1 MNPFKDSTSMRSILL
16 TPVLMLALLL
26 AGPAL
31 AGDGHDHGEA
41 PATAAGPA
49 SPRFSASSDLF
60 ELVGV
65 LDGHHLRVWLDHAP
79 SNAPVE
85 NATLQLELAGKPV
98 TLKPVAA
105 GAFEAE
111 LADPPGEGTHPVTAT
126 VTAGAESDLLAG
138 ELDIHAAAV
147 PAEAAHAAGWRA
159 WAPWVA
165 GGLALLLLLM
175 AWLKRSRAARNQ
187 PAGGAA

>member
-1 MNPFKDSTSMRSILL
+1 MNSFKEGTSMRSILMA
-16 TPVLMLALLL
+16 PVLMLALLL
-26 AGPAL
+26 AGPAN

-49 SPRFSASSDLF
+49 SPRFSAVSDLF

-65 LDGHHLRVWLDHAP
+65 LDGHHLRLWLDHAS

-98 TLKPVAA
+98 ALKAVAA
-105 GAFEAE
+105 GAFEAK
-111 LADPPGEGTHPVTAT
+111 LAETPGEGTHPVTAT
-126 VTAGAESDLLAG
+126 VTAGSESDLLAG
-138 ELDIHAAAV
+138 ELDIHAAAA
-147 PAEAAHAAGWRA
+147 PDEAAHAAGWRA
-159 WAPWVA
+159 WAPWVG
-165 GGLALLLLLM
+165 GGLALLLLLV
-175 AWLKRSRAARNQ
+175 ALLRRGRTARHQ

>member
-1 MNPFKDSTSMRSILL
+1 MNSFHESTSMRSLCL
-16 TPVLMLALLL
+16 TPLLLALWL

-49 SPRFSASSDLF
+49 SPRFSAASDLF

-65 LDGHHLRVWLDHAP
+65 LEGHHLRVWLDHAP

-85 NATLQLELAGKPV
+85 NATLQLELAGKAV

-111 LADPPGEGTHPVTAT
+111 LADVPGEGTHPVTAT
-126 VTAGAESDLLAG
+126 VTAGADSDLLAG
-138 ELDIHAAAV
+138 ELDIHGAAA
-147 PAEAAHAAGWRA
+147 PTEAAHAAGWRA
-159 WAPWVA
+159 WAPWVG
-165 GGLALLLLLM
+165 GGLALLLLLV
-175 AWLKRSRAARNQ
+175 ALLKRGRAARNQ

>member
-1 MNPFKDSTSMRSILL
+1 MNPFQESISMRSLFL
-16 TPVLMLALLL
+16 TPLLL
-26 AGPAL
+26 ALWLVAPAH
-31 AGDGHDHGEA
+31 ADDGHDHGEA
-41 PATAAGPA
+41 PAAAAGPA
-49 SPRFSASSDLF
+49 SPRFSAASDLF

-85 NATLQLELAGKPV
+85 NATLQLELGGKPV
-98 TLKPVAA
+98 TLKAVAP

-111 LADPPGEGTHPVTAT
+111 LADEPGEGTHPVTAT
-126 VTAGAESDLLAG
+126 VTAGADSDLLAG
-138 ELDIHAAAV
+138 ELDIHGAAA

-165 GGLALLLLLM
+165 GGLALLVLPM
-175 AWLKRSRAARNQ
+175 ALLKRGRAARHQ